1 MNSNNSGQNKPVAV
15 ITGGGTGLGLAIST
29 VLLAKG
35 YRVRAV
41 GLDQEEEVQNDNY
54 EFLELDVLDLEAVKK
69 LAAQEKKLDVLV
81 NAAGIILHRGLE
93 HTLEGFARVVDVNLI
108 GTNQLCVALRDALA
122 AGRGSIINIAS
133 MWSYFGS
140 PNNPAYAA
148 SKGAIVSLTRSLAA
162 AHASDG
168 IRVNAIAPGWI
179 KTAMSRHAFND
190 PARSR
195 ALRERIPLGDWG
207 EPEDIANAAAFLVS
221 PEARYITG
229 VVLPV
234 DGGFSIA

>member
-93 HTLEGFARVVDVNLI
+93 HTLEGLDRKSTRLNSSH
-108 GTNQLCVALRDALA
+108 VA
-122 AGRGSIINIAS
+122 S
-133 MWSYFGS
+133 SYAVF
-140 PNNPAYAA
+140 
-148 SKGAIVSLTRSLAA
+148 
-162 AHASDG
+162 
-168 IRVNAIAPGWI
+168 
-179 KTAMSRHAFND
+179 
-190 PARSR
+190 
-195 ALRERIPLGDWG
+195 
-207 EPEDIANAAAFLVS
+207 
-221 PEARYITG
+221 
-229 VVLPV
+229 
-234 DGGFSIA
+234 